1 MAYDAATG
9 KIVLF
14 GGYNDN
20 PNHIAFTDTWT
31 WNGETWK
38 KLPHTGPKVGFATQM
53 TFDAS
58 TQQLI
63 LFGGSDLNRYSTAT
77 WILNGNTWSV
87 QHPSSKPSA
96 RGGTTIDYDPASSQ
110 VVLFAGANNNKFLND
125 TWAWDGSTW
134 TKQSPTTSPPARSAA
149 SMVFDSTTSQL
160 IVFGGQQTGG
170 GGNELND
177 TWTYEP

>member
-63 LFGGSDLNRYSTAT
+63 LFGGSDLNR
-77 WILNGNTWSV
+77 V
-87 QHPSSKPSA
+87 FH
-96 RGGTTIDYDPASSQ
+96 RHVDSQ
-110 VVLFAGANNNKFLND
+110 REHLE
-125 TWAWDGSTW
+125 
-134 TKQSPTTSPPARSAA
+134 RSASEFENRPLVA
-149 SMVFDSTTSQL
+149 VPQ
-160 IVFGGQQTGG
+160 
-170 GGNELND
+170 
-177 TWTYEP
+177 